1 MQGCLISNGGK
12 TGEKNLGAKF
22 VPNES
27 QLSLKLVSTLFS
39 QVFLEIAY
47 SDNLQQYIKSSRG
60 KTQKKFL
67 EPIFGLKLDP

>member
-1 MQGCLISNGGK
+1 M
-12 TGEKNLGAKF
+12 
-22 VPNES
+22 PNEP

-67 EPIFGLKLDP
+67 EPLFGLKLDP